1 MFLRIDDRLVHGQ
14 VVTAWIKQLNA
25 KSILVID
32 DLAAGNTIIS
42 KALTMATPKNIKLVI
57 KSVEEAKSCLC
68 DFEEKELLII
78 TKAPV
83 NAKKVIEENMNYE
96 WKMNVGNMGMDKGRK
111 KYAQTVYLDEENYA
125 AIKELQVNDNVEIF
139 MQTVPGQSVTKF

>member
-32 DLAAGNTIIS
+32 DLAAGNPIIS
-42 KALTMATPKNIKLVI
+42 KALTMATPKSIKLVI
-57 KSVEEAKSCLC
+57 KSVEDSESCLN
-68 DFEEKELLII
+68 DFEEKDLLII

-83 NAKKVIEENMNYE
+83 NAKKIIEKNPDYE
-96 WKMNVGNMGMDKGRK
+96 WKMNVGNIGMDAGRK

-125 AIKELQVNDNVEIF
+125 AIKELEVMGNIDIF
-139 MQTVPGQSVTKF
+139 MQTVPGQAVSKF

>member
-32 DLAAGNTIIS
+32 DLAAGNPIIS

-57 KSVEEAKSCLC
+57 KSVEDAWGVFEA
-68 DFEEKELLII
+68 
-78 TKAPV
+78 V
-83 NAKKVIEENMNYE
+83 
-96 WKMNVGNMGMDKGRK
+96 
-111 KYAQTVYLDEENYA
+111 
-125 AIKELQVNDNVEIF
+125 
-139 MQTVPGQSVTKF
+139 